1 MRSSQQ
7 RLLCR
12 TLHLFSRSPVQ
23 LPFSLFSGS
32 MRCIRLSSL
41 WHLLSCI
48 LPEMRHLLQQSLLPV
63 LVLPV
68 WSYLLRLCCLWY
80 FHCFHRRYS
89 LNTNHLFSVSH
100 PAGSPFH
107 LKQFFIFILPP
118 RENCQLI
125 LLYHFDRLFGL
136 INQIYFI
143 LILEDGTEKGH
154 SLGMGCP

>member
-63 LVLPV
+63 PVLPV

-107 LKQFFIFILPP
+107 LKQFFIFILPSP
-118 RENCQLI
+118 RKLSTNSI
-125 LLYHFDRLFGL
+125 VPF
-136 INQIYFI
+136 
-143 LILEDGTEKGH
+143 
-154 SLGMGCP
+154 